1 MHDNLMKN
9 KWNERAKKDAFYY
22 IETTFYDGDIDA
34 FFALG
39 EERTKLIVDPI
50 LTQLLPSASNASVL
64 EIGCGLGRFS
74 RALSKRFRSVIAVDV
89 ADEMIRQAK
98 ELSSEE
104 QYANLKFYTNDGTSL
119 SLIESESVDFVFS
132 YEVFQHMPSLKV
144 ILNNFTE
151 IRRVIKITGKALIH
165 LRTETV
171 SPLTKFQIFAK
182 SHLPKF
188 LLKLLGLSSIDKTW
202 TGTTLNTKNIDQL
215 CKSTGLEIL
224 QLINDPTHAPNTRI
238 FVLLSPMK

>member
-1 MHDNLMKN
+1 MPDNLMKN
-9 KWNERAKKDAFYY
+9 KWNKRAKKDVSYY
-22 IETTFYDGDIDA
+22 IKTTFYDGDVDA

-39 EERTKLIVDPI
+39 EERTQLIVDPI
-50 LTQLLPSASNASVL
+50 ITQLVPSASNASVL

-104 QYANLKFYTNDGTSL
+104 QYANLNFYTTDGTSL

-132 YEVFQHMPSLKV
+132 YEVFQYMPSLKV

-151 IRRVIKITGKALIH
+151 ILRVLKITGKALIH

-171 SPLTKFQIFAK
+171 PPLTKFRIFAK

-188 LLKLLGLSSIDKTW
+188 LLKLLELSSIDKTW

-215 CKSTGLEIL
+215 C
-224 QLINDPTHAPNTRI
+224 
-238 FVLLSPMK
+238 

>member
-1 MHDNLMKN
+1 MAENLMKS

-22 IETTFYDGDIDA
+22 VETTFYNGDIDA

-39 EERTKLIVDPI
+39 EERNKLIVDPI
-50 LTQLLPSASNASVL
+50 ITQFIPSSNASVL

-104 QYANLKFYTNDGTSL
+104 QYANLKFYITDGTFL

-144 ILNNFTE
+144 ILNNFNE
-151 IRRVIKITGKALIH
+151 IRRVLKITGKALIH

-171 SPLTKFQIFAK
+171 SPLTKFKMFAK

-188 LLKLLGLSSIDKTW
+188 LLKLLGLSSIDETW

-224 QLINDPTHAPNTRI
+224 QLINDPTHAPGTRI
-238 FVLLSPMK
+238 FVLLSPIK

>member
-1 MHDNLMKN
+1 MKIN
-9 KWNERAKKDAFYY
+9 RNERAKKDAFYY
-22 IETTFYDGDIDA
+22 IETTFYNGDIDA

-50 LTQLLPSASNASVL
+50 ITQLVPSASNASVL
-64 EIGCGLGRFS
+64 EIGYGLGRFS

-119 SLIESESVDFVFS
+119 SLIESESVYFVFS
-132 YEVFQHMPSLKV
+132 YEVFQHMSSLKV
-144 ILNNFTE
+144 ILKNFTE
-151 IRRVIKITGKALIH
+151 IRRFLKITGKAMIH

-171 SPLTKFQIFAK
+171 SPLTKFKIFAK
-182 SHLPKF
+182 SHLSKF

-202 TGTTLNTKNIDQL
+202 TGTTLNTKNIEQL

-238 FVLLSPMK
+238 FVLLSPIK

>member
-1 MHDNLMKN
+1 MPDNIMKN
-9 KWNERAKKDAFYY
+9 KWNERAKKDALCY
-22 IETTFYDGDIDA
+22 IETTLYDGNLDA

-50 LTQLLPSASNASVL
+50 ITQLVPSASNASVL
-64 EIGCGLGRFS
+64 ETGCGLGRFS

-104 QYANLKFYTNDGTSL
+104 QYANLKFYTTDRTSL

-151 IRRVIKITGKALIH
+151 IRRVLKITGKAMIH

-215 CKSTGLEIL
+215 C
-224 QLINDPTHAPNTRI
+224 
-238 FVLLSPMK
+238 